1 MRLNNKG
8 VALGLGAFLIL
19 AGCGG
24 GGDNRPR
31 LAYPVYG
38 NAPQGGYPQNVQPGP
53 PAEAVRSADRA
64 PTPLMPPDAQPG
76 RPAPLGADEMDA
88 GPPPSSGPSA
98 TSGRGAER
106 YAEVGYATWY
116 GNEMAGARTASG
128 SVFDPKGFTAAHRT
142 LPLGSYVE
150 VTALD
155 TGRTILV
162 QVNDRGPRQG
172 NLLIDLSQGAAQA
185 LGIGGREAVRVRAV
199 SASPSDLVA
208 MRAGQPGAPRLDT
221 PPALL
226 AGLRQR
232 LNGAP
237 AVVAAPPP
245 AKPAHLPLVRVPPE
259 PQGARPTTVPV
270 PRTVPATK
278 GFYVQVAAF
287 SSQPRAAA
295 LAKSLGGQMIAGGAL
310 WRVRLGPYATQNQA
324 NRARDG
330 AAARGYGDARVVRE
344 D

>member
-1 MRLNNKG
+1 MRLNNKA
-8 VALGLGAFLIL
+8 VALGLGACLIL
-19 AGCGG
+19 GGCGG
-24 GGDNRPR
+24 GGNDRPR

-38 NAPQGGYPQNVQPGP
+38 NAPQGGYPQSALPGAPQEAAAPIDKAPAPSTRYAP
-53 PAEAVRSADRA
+53 PG
-64 PTPLMPPDAQPG
+64 Q
-76 RPAPLGADEMDA
+76 PAPLGADEMEA

-106 YAEVGYATWY
+106 YDEVGYATWY
-116 GNEMAGARTASG
+116 GNELAGARTASG

-185 LGIGGREAVRVRAV
+185 LGVNGREAVRVRAV
-199 SASPSDLVA
+199 TASPADLVA
-208 MRAGQPGAPRLDT
+208 MRAGQPGVPRLDT

-237 AVVAAPPP
+237 AVVTAPQP
-245 AKPAHLPLVRVPPE
+245 ARLPLVRVPPE
-259 PQGARPTTVPV
+259 PQATRPAAAPAPRGA
-270 PRTVPATK
+270 PATK

-295 LAKSLGGQMIAGGAL
+295 LARSLAGQVIAGGAL

-324 NRARDG
+324 SRARDG